1 MTSDKS
7 ETAHPIKIIPV
18 YLPQF
23 HQIPEND
30 AWWGTGFTEWTN
42 VRKALPLFD
51 GHYQPRTPLNNFYYD
66 LTDIETL
73 RWQCKIAKD
82 HGVYGFCFYHYW
94 FNRKLLLEKP
104 MELLLRNPDID
115 IKYCISWANHNWE
128 TTWAATPGNEKTLI
142 AHNFDIEEDWV
153 HHFEYLLPF
162 FKDPRY
168 ILEDNRPFMV
178 IYAPHLIGKLERMLS
193 LWNTMAINHGFN
205 GMKFAFQAAMSHH
218 SKGWNRSI
226 FDYAIEFQPGFVN
239 IKKQKFL
246 DKLLST
252 GLLNHVHKIK
262 RILGI
267 KSRIYSTVNKL
278 GFFDYDETWERVLA
292 LKPSA
297 ANAIPSGFVDW
308 DNTPRRGRRGT
319 VCIGA
324 NPEKFKNYLERLLIK
339 THDEYR
345 QDKLFLFAWNEWAE
359 GGYLEPDEKYEFGYL
374 KAISDAL
381 DGLRHTLDARR

>member
-1 MTSDKS
+1 
-7 ETAHPIKIIPV
+7 
-18 YLPQF
+18 
-23 HQIPEND
+23 
-30 AWWGTGFTEWTN
+30 
-42 VRKALPLFD
+42 
-51 GHYQPRTPLNNFYYD
+51 
-66 LTDIETL
+66 
-73 RWQCKIAKD
+73 
-82 HGVYGFCFYHYW
+82 
-94 FNRKLLLEKP
+94 
-104 MELLLRNPDID
+104 
-115 IKYCISWANHNWE
+115 
-128 TTWAATPGNEKTLI
+128 
-142 AHNFDIEEDWV
+142 
-153 HHFEYLLPF
+153 
-162 FKDPRY
+162 
-168 ILEDNRPFMV
+168 
-178 IYAPHLIGKLERMLS
+178 MLS

-267 KSRIYSTVNKL
+267 KSRLYSTVNKL

-319 VCIGA
+319 VCTGA